1 MVIQRQPP
9 APQRRLVNWTEGFA
23 ADLRS
28 LAVLR
33 IVVALTVLVD
43 LIDRA
48 PYLRTHYSDDGILP
62 RGILIDQLNKWWF
75 SLSLMNGTTFFQGL
89 IFGVTAVAAL
99 AMLVGYQTRLMTFVV
114 WLLML
119 SIHARNLYVISGGDI
134 LLRLLLFWSMFLP
147 LGAYWSVDRLRSAP
161 QPGSKRILSLATA
174 GLFLQIAFMYWF
186 TVLLKSGPEWRVDGS
201 ALYYAL
207 NIDEITTPFG
217 AYLLQYPALLK
228 VLTFGTLALEVG
240 ATLLLFCPVF
250 TGPVRTAAIV
260 AVMAFHTGIWLTMSI
275 GYYPWVSA
283 SCMVCFLPSWFW
295 DTLIPRIRA
304 TFPKL
309 SLAGGGARYI
319 AARLAHDF
327 QATLSPRLVA
337 LGSTGQYSI
346 AARSGVMADG
356 RMEHVISGA
365 VVPGGERSSAVVH
378 DMVRAKWSS
387 PLLNLVAGFFLI
399 YIFVWNLTS
408 VSTVTMTED
417 ARALGI
423 SLGISQYWSMFAP
436 SPTQGTSWY
445 VMPGVLQ
452 DGQQIDLFPYV
463 LDGNP
468 HDLKEVAWEKPQD
481 IRNYFTSERW
491 RKYFD
496 ALTNN
501 DNTTLLRPFG
511 QSICRSWNDI
521 NGGTPLELQTFKIV
535 ANWQP
540 TLEDNRRAP
549 TEQTVVSNHVC

>member
-1 MVIQRQPP
+1 
-9 APQRRLVNWTEGFA
+9 VNWTEGFA

-89 IFGVTAVAAL
+89 IFAVTAVAAVAL
-99 AMLVGYQTRLMTFVV
+99 LVGYQTRLMTFVV

-186 TVLLKSGPEWRVDGS
+186 TVLLKSGPAWRVDGT
-201 ALYYAL
+201 ALHYAF
-207 NIDEITTPFG
+207 NIEEITTPLG

-240 ATLLLFCPVF
+240 AILLLFCPVF
-250 TGPVRTAAIV
+250 TGPVRTAAVV
-260 AVMAFHTGIWLTMSI
+260 AVMAFHMGIWLTMSI
-275 GYYPWVSA
+275 GNYPWVSA

-295 DTLIPRIRA
+295 DTLVPRISA
-304 TFPKL
+304 ALPKF
-309 SLAGGGARYI
+309 SPVAGCARYR

-327 QATLSPRLVA
+327 QATFWPRMVA
-337 LGSTGQYSI
+337 LGSAGQFSN
-346 AARSGVMADG
+346 AARSGAIAGG
-356 RMEHVISGA
+356 RMERMISSPVI
-365 VVPGGERSSAVVH
+365 PRGERLSTLMH
-378 DMVRAKWSS
+378 DEVKAKWSS

-399 YIFVWNLTS
+399 YIFVWNLTG
-408 VSTVTMTED
+408 VSTITMTEN

-423 SLGISQYWSMFAP
+423 SLGLSQYWSMFAP
-436 SPTQGTSWY
+436 TPTYGTSWY
-445 VMPGVLQ
+445 VLPGVLQ
-452 DGQQIDLFPYV
+452 DGRQVDLFPYV
-463 LDGNP
+463 LHGDP
-468 HDLKEVAWEKPQD
+468 HAIKEVTWEKPQD

-496 ALTNN
+496 ALSQEA
-501 DNTTLLRPFG
+501 NTTLLLPFG

-521 NGGTPLELQTFKIV
+521 NGGTPSQLETFQIV
-535 ANWQP
+535 YNWQL
-540 TLEDNRRAP
+540 TLEDNRKAP
-549 TEQTVVSNHVC
+549 PEPTVISNHIC